1 MCEKLNITQDIV
13 DSIKMERIH
22 RMGPPPNATGNGNY
36 NRRIVCKFNMF
47 TDREATRKSGYK
59 LKGTNYYVTEQF
71 PPEVSAKRRVL
82 ARRMKEEKEKGN
94 TAWLSYDTL
103 YGKVIREV

>member
-1 MCEKLNITQDIV
+1 MTQDNV
-13 DSIKMERIH
+13 DIIKMEIIH

-59 LKGTNYYVTEQF
+59 LK
-71 PPEVSAKRRVL
+71 
-82 ARRMKEEKEKGN
+82 
-94 TAWLSYDTL
+94 
-103 YGKVIREV
+103 

>member
-1 MCEKLNITQDIV
+1 MCEKLKITQDIV
-13 DSIKMERIH
+13 DSITMERIH

-47 TDREATRKSGYK
+47 TDREVTRKSGYK

>member
-1 MCEKLNITQDIV
+1 MTQDNV
-13 DSIKMERIH
+13 DITKMEIIH

-47 TDREATRKSGYK
+47 TDREATRKSGYN

-71 PPEVSAKRRVL
+71 PLEVSANRRVL
-82 ARRMKEEKEKGN
+82 ARRMKEEKEKVTRPGYL
-94 TAWLSYDTL
+94 TTPCT
-103 YGKVIREV
+103 